1 MYEVAIRA
9 AGEVRD
15 ADGNL
20 INPVTAESTVLMSRE
35 DLKANGLTDEQIDA
49 LHEGND

>member
-1 MYEVAIRA
+1 MYEVVVRA
-9 AGEVRD
+9 SGEVRD

-20 INPVTAESTVLMSRE
+20 INPVTAESTHPMSRE

-49 LHEGND
+49 LDEGKS